1 VPHLKDYD
9 LTEEQLVRF
18 AAVLG
23 TLVELEVETIHMG
36 SLLRLIGVPES
47 LAQEFDQ
54 ETVAIDSETL
64 DQLEQQPY
72 LH

>member
-1 VPHLKDYD
+1 MPQLKDYD

-18 AAVLG
+18 ATVLD
-23 TLVELEVETIHMG
+23 TLVELEVETLHMG
-36 SLLRLIGVPES
+36 SMLRLIGVPES
-47 LAQEFDQ
+47 TALEFDN
-54 ETVAIDSETL
+54 EVLAIDSETL

>member
-1 VPHLKDYD
+1 MPHLKDYD
-9 LTEEQLVRF
+9 LTAEQLTRF

-47 LAQEFDQ
+47 LAQEFDH

>member
-1 VPHLKDYD
+1 
-9 LTEEQLVRF
+9 
-18 AAVLG
+18 VLD
-23 TLVELEVETIHMG
+23 TLVELEVETLHMG

-47 LAQEFDQ
+47 TALEFDN
-54 ETVAIDSETL
+54 EVLAIDSETL

>member
-1 VPHLKDYD
+1 MPHLKDYD

-18 AAVLG
+18 AAVLN
-23 TLVELEVETIHMG
+23 TLVELEVETLHVG
-36 SLLRLIGVPES
+36 YLLRLIGVPETI
-47 LAQEFDQ
+47 AQVFDN
-54 ETVAIDSETL
+54 EIVAIDSETL

>member
-1 VPHLKDYD
+1 MPHLKDYD
-9 LTEEQLVRF
+9 LTEEQLERF

-47 LAQEFDQ
+47 LAQEFDH

>member
-1 VPHLKDYD
+1 
-9 LTEEQLVRF
+9 
-18 AAVLG
+18 
-23 TLVELEVETIHMG
+23 
-36 SLLRLIGVPES
+36 VPES

>member
-1 VPHLKDYD
+1 
-9 LTEEQLVRF
+9 
-18 AAVLG
+18 
-23 TLVELEVETIHMG
+23 MG